1 MARAR
6 APRKAAA
13 DRSPEQRLIDAAL
26 DLAAEHGW
34 RRLGLAEIA
43 AAAGLKL
50 HEAYAIHR
58 SKASILRA
66 YSHRIDA
73 EVLAGAD
80 TEPDKTEDHARE
92 RLFDTLMRRFEALK
106 PHREGLRAVLRD
118 SIGDPAALGGM
129 LRLRR
134 SMTWMLTASGIAT
147 AGWRGRVTTHAT
159 LGLYLSV
166 LRVFLG
172 DDSADLGRTMAA
184 LDRGLRRAE
193 SLCRFAGR
201 GRREDHPAPAA

>member
-1 MARAR
+1 MARVR

-26 DLAAEHGW
+26 ELAAQQGW
-34 RRLGLAEIA
+34 RRTGLAEIA

-50 HEAYAIHR
+50 HEAYALHR

-66 YSHRIDA
+66 FTRHIDA

-80 TEPDKTEDHARE
+80 AAKTEGGTRE
-92 RLFDTLMRRFEALK
+92 RLFDTLMRRFDALK
-106 PHREGLRAVLRD
+106 PHRQALRAILHD
-118 SIGDPAALGGM
+118 SVGDPAAIGGM
-129 LRLRR
+129 IRLRR
-134 SMTWMLTASGIAT
+134 SMGWMLAAAGIAT
-147 AGWRGRVTTHAT
+147 AGCRGRVMTHAT

-172 DDSADLGRTMAA
+172 DDSADLGKTMAA
-184 LDRGLRRAE
+184 LDRGLQRAE
-193 SLCRFAGR
+193 SICRFAGR
-201 GRREDHPAPAA
+201 FRGEERAAPAA